1 MDDKIVLNGVT
12 YYKQNDQQH
21 KVFEEKYE
29 WLKGMIND
37 SYVEYSFEHD
47 YNKKWKREY
56 YKGYFAAIESIYEQ
70 MLCIDQ
76 ASDEELFD
84 DDNSTMT
91 MDNTLIE
98 KFAEQSKKYAFNE
111 MKKVTNKEETIKTH
125 SNAYDNKF
133 AELIINEAILFI
145 ENGYERN
152 FNNLWRKDIANQLK
166 EHFNIK

>member
-12 YYKQNDQQH
+12 YYRQNDQQH

-84 DDNSTMT
+84 
-91 MDNTLIE
+91 
-98 KFAEQSKKYAFNE
+98 NE
-111 MKKVTNKEETIKTH
+111 
-125 SNAYDNKF
+125 
-133 AELIINEAILFI
+133 
-145 ENGYERN
+145 
-152 FNNLWRKDIANQLK
+152 
-166 EHFNIK
+166 